1 MVRVGRIDFANS
13 DPVYYGL
20 EHGDVPAGDVELIR
34 GFPAALNSM
43 LYQGDLDVAPISS
56 IEYAKHPER
65 YRVLP
70 NLSVSSLGAVHS
82 IYCFAHRPLDE
93 LDDATV
99 ALPSTSATSV
109 YLLKILLRERYG
121 VDPDYVTV
129 HPDEEAMLERYDAA
143 LLIGDHAL
151 LAARNVEGVAVH
163 DLGEEWEDFT
173 GEWMVYA
180 VWGVDRDADRDA
192 VADAARRL
200 ERSKAVGAEHVD
212 EIAADLAE
220 RLGLPLDD
228 ARAYLDGL
236 DHGFT
241 AAQQRGLMKYYEYAA
256 RIDAIDAVP
265 ELDTLDIHE

>member
-34 GFPAALNSM
+34 GFPASLNSM
-43 LYQGDLDVAPISS
+43 LYHGDLDVAPISS

-82 IYCFAHRPLDE
+82 IEFFSHHG
-93 LDDATV
+93 LDDLDGSTV

-109 YLLKILLRERYG
+109 VLLKILLEERYG
-121 VDPDYVTV
+121 VEPEYVTV

-151 LAARNVEGVAVH
+151 LAARRVDGVTVH
-163 DLGEEWEDFT
+163 DLGEEWRDFADD
-173 GEWMVYA
+173 WMVYA
-180 VWGVDRDADRDA
+180 VWAVHRDADVDGVR
-192 VADAARRL
+192 DAARTL
-200 ERSKAVGAEHVD
+200 ERSKAVGEDNLDA
-212 EIAADLAE
+212 IADDLAD
-220 RLGLPLDD
+220 RLALPVDD

-241 AAQQRGLMKYYEYAA
+241 PEQRRGLMKYYEHAA

-265 ELDTLDIHE
+265 ELDTLDVHE